1 MFSGGNTDMIF
12 VYAWK
17 DGTATLAKKFV
28 LAKEKT
34 PEGTGTSPTMELK
47 AQWERSPNPKTAQ
60 AIGMA

>member
-1 MFSGGNTDMIF
+1 MIF